1 MSDSPAVQSCSQN
14 IADAAIDGPPG
25 IEIHALLAA
34 SSSVYD
40 APFAWFSAQTGANPA
55 DTFKV
60 VSMTEPRIDLNA
72 YFHRIGYTG
81 AREPTLATLNRLI
94 FRHVQTIPFENL
106 DVLLGCTIALDPV
119 SIERKLIHERRGGY
133 CFEQNGLFQVVLET
147 LGFEIT
153 PISARVRWQ
162 RPRDFTP
169 ARTHLFT
176 RVEIDGVSWLADV
189 GVGGMSPS
197 AALRLELDTEQPTPH
212 ELRRLVKNEAIYYHQ
227 VRLGSEWQDICEF
240 TLESMPPIDREV
252 ANWFTSTH
260 PNSHF
265 KSNIL
270 VGRAAANGARVTLLD
285 NKFTLRDE
293 NGKAETR
300 MLASKQELLAVLAE
314 YFGLHFA
321 ADVHFHL
328 PAAAWL
334 SEESLGPRST

>member
-1 MSDSPAVQSCSQN
+1 MQHPE
-14 IADAAIDGPPG
+14 P
-25 IEIHALLAA
+25 L
-34 SSSVYD
+34 YD
-40 APFAWFSAQTGANPA
+40 ARFLWLSAQTGANPA

-60 VSMTEPRIDLNA
+60 ELMTQPRIDLDA

-81 AREPTLATLNRLI
+81 PREPTLATLNGLI

-106 DVLLGCTIALDPV
+106 DVLLGHPIALDAA
-119 SIERKLIHERRGGY
+119 SIERKLIHQHRGGY
-133 CFEQNGLFQVVLET
+133 CFEQNGLFQLVLES

-169 ARTHLFT
+169 ARSHLFT

-197 AALRLELDTEQPTPH
+197 AALRLELDTEQSIPH
-212 ELRRLVKNEAIYYHQ
+212 EPRRLVKEGAIYFHQ
-227 VRLGSEWQDICEF
+227 VRLGEEWQDICEF
-240 TLESMPPIDREV
+240 TLEAMPPIDREV

-270 VGRAAANGARVTLLD
+270 VGRAAADGGRVTLLD
-285 NKFTLRDE
+285 NKFTLRDAA
-293 NGKAETR
+293 GHADTR
-300 MLASKQELLAVLAE
+300 MLGSKKELLAVLAE
-314 YFGLHFA
+314 FFGLHLA

-328 PAAAWL
+328 PEAAWL
-334 SEESLGPRST
+334 SNG